1 MKVVIDTN
9 IVISAALGSKTCS
22 IAIFRALKQGIIEP
36 TIFPK
41 ELRSFIIKLKEK
53 DKYKSLDLQGLSNFT
68 EYFIMMVE
76 VVDDYKLVSFSI
88 DTPDNHFISLAA
100 ARKTLLITGDKLCLK
115 SALSGNVKCKTPS
128 QYLSDDL

>member
-1 MKVVIDTN
+1 
-9 IVISAALGSKTCS
+9 
-22 IAIFRALKQGIIEP
+22 
-36 TIFPK
+36 
-41 ELRSFIIKLKEK
+41 LKEK

-100 ARKTLLITGDKLCLK
+100 ARNTLLITGDKLCLK
-115 SALSGNVKCKTPS
+115 SALRGNVKCKTPS